1 MFDAAKLFRRVI
13 EVPVTNDSL
22 PFLFTGTG
30 DDLNLTILQRAILD
44 NVQGLHKFTTV
55 QVKRVSCTFLYLL
68 VPLCTD
74 DIFSP
79 KSLSIL

>member
-1 MFDAAKLFRRVI
+1 MTHKPEKSVDDLFEAAKLFRRVI

-30 DDLNLTILQRAILD
+30 DDLNLTILQRAILE

-55 QVKRVSCTFLYLL
+55 QVKF
-68 VPLCTD
+68 
-74 DIFSP
+74 
-79 KSLSIL
+79 